1 MAAVDGL
8 VEVAGRAAQAEA
20 MGRAVTWLDGPD
32 VEAAVRRVDKALAAD
47 RTALS
52 RPPVAA
58 VLPAPLWQQR
68 VAAMTAP
75 ERDTAVVL
83 PDDPLAAAAEA
94 EANADAAVA
103 VARLALVEA
112 QRAVLLARAGCLRA
126 GDDGVAGEA
135 ARGYRSLPAR
145 HLAIRYAG
153 PLGSAAGGEL
163 NQVVTGRSKSILI
176 KLAVGLG
183 LGLAYLAFLRL
194 FQWETKSEFL
204 PYLAPYALSGVI
216 GGVVCTNALSWDAA
230 RVRAALVGGQ
240 RLWLI
245 LVSKNVAMFLLVG
258 AVGLVLCIVLAL
270 WAGEP
275 GALITSIAELV
286 TMMLV
291 WLGIGNVLSVWR
303 PLRVEPLRARFSD
316 GTLWPFL
323 FSFAMSYGVGL
334 GVNLILTWKIWAKQ
348 SMIAEL
354 GGVWV
359 PVLMLTATSLVTW
372 ALLTVLAVSLADLP
386 QTRRELLRE
395 MVDYKATASTVSG

>member
-8 VEVAGRAAQAEA
+8 VEVAGRAAQAET
-20 MGRAVTWLDGPD
+20 MGRAVTWLDEAD
-32 VEAAVRRVDKALAAD
+32 VQAAVRRVDRDLAAD

-58 VLPAPLWQQR
+58 VLPAQLWHQR
-68 VAAMTAP
+68 LAEMTAP
-75 ERDTAVVL
+75 GRDTPPML
-83 PDDPLAAAAEA
+83 SDDPLAAAAEA

-103 VARLALVEA
+103 IARLALVEA
-112 QRAVLLARAGCLRA
+112 QRAVLLARASCLRA
-126 GDDGVAGEA
+126 GDDSTAVDA
-135 ARGYRSLPAR
+135 ARGYRALPAR
-145 HLAIRYAG
+145 HLAVRYG
-153 PLGSAAGGEL
+153 RPLGSAAGGEL
-163 NQVVTGRSKSILI
+163 TGVVTGRSRAILV
-176 KLAVGLG
+176 KLAIGLG
-183 LGLAYLAFLRL
+183 LGLAYLLFLRL
-194 FQWETKSEFL
+194 YHWDTKSEFL

-216 GGVVCTNALSWDAA
+216 GGVVCTNALSWDAT

-270 WAGEP
+270 WAREP
-275 GALITSIAELV
+275 GALIASIAELV
-286 TMMLV
+286 TMMVV

-303 PLRVEPLRARFSD
+303 PLRVEPLRARFTD

-323 FSFAMSYGVGL
+323 FSFAVSYGVGL
-334 GVNLILTWKIWAKQ
+334 GVNLILTWKFWAKQ

-354 GGVWV
+354 GGIWV
-359 PVLMLTATSLVTW
+359 PVLMLTGAALVTW

-386 QTRRELLRE
+386 QTRRSLLRE
-395 MVDYKATASTVSG
+395 MVDYKTTGPTLRA